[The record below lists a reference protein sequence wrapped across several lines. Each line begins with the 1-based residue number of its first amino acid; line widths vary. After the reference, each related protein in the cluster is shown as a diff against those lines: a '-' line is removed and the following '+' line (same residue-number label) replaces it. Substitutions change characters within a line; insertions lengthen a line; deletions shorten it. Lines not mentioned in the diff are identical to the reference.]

1 MSALSFLIRNAGFAP
16 ASHVRVE
23 LFLPGSVISECCD
36 YLAPSES
43 FANEVLSSDRNF
55 FDDLF
60 CIDKSSS
67 YEQYADTAARGESA
81 FRPNLIKDN
90 VTSVHG
96 MWPSY
101 DSGDFRA
108 DMEEL
113 LSGFEFVKTNNGKVV
128 AKVSFDRVR
137 MARLLRSRVVFC
149 SLANAKCCTIGLDAT
164 NCLKPLRAS
173 CDRSIAKEKSER
185 CPVETALVLK
195 SILRCSQGDRR
206 YHSGS
211 ICFALTLLREREL
224 NDE

>member
-1 MSALSFLIRNAGFAP
+1 MSALSCLIRNAGFAP

-23 LFLPGSVISECCD
+23 LFLPDSVISECCD
-36 YLAPSES
+36 YPAPSES

-195 SILRCSQGDRR
+195 STLRCSQGDRR

>member
-1 MSALSFLIRNAGFAP
+1 MGEAG
-16 ASHVRVE
+16 RR
-23 LFLPGSVISECCD
+23 LLPIGVILRILD
-36 YLAPSES
+36 W
-43 FANEVLSSDRNF
+43 
-55 FDDLF
+55 
-60 CIDKSSS
+60 
-67 YEQYADTAARGESA
+67 AA
-81 FRPNLIKDN
+81 
-90 VTSVHG
+90 
-96 MWPSY
+96 
-101 DSGDFRA
+101 
-108 DMEEL
+108 
-113 LSGFEFVKTNNGKVV
+113 
-128 AKVSFDRVR
+128 

-195 SILRCSQGDRR
+195 STLRCSQGDRR